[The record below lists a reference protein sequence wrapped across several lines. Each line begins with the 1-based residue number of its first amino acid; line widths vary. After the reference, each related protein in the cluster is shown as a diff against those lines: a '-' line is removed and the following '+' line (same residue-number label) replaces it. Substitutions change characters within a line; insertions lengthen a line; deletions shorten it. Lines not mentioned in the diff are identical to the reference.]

1 MHAEDRKP
9 NDEIAENE
17 QTKPGV
23 PWFAA
28 RDAGQSNT
36 YTTTLERSTDALRR
50 ALDRLERTL

>member
-1 MHAEDRKP
+1 MHPEDRQSH
-9 NDEIAENE
+9 DEIAEDE
-17 QTKPGV
+17 QTQPGV

-28 RDAGQSNT
+28 RDAGQSIT